1 MQSNGNPDS
10 EKVRSMLL
18 MMMYLVQEAEDIKL
32 ERTKSILQK
41 EIELLLKEYDLTED
55 TLIPEAKD

>member
-32 ERTKSILQK
+32 ERTKAILQK
-41 EIELLLKEYDLTED
+41 EIELLLKEYDLTEE
-55 TLIPEAKD
+55 TLIPESKD

>member
-32 ERTKSILQK
+32 ERTKAILQK
-41 EIELLLKEYDLTED
+41 EIELLLKEYDLTEEA
-55 TLIPEAKD
+55 LIPESKD